1 MVRVCILEND
11 SGDSQMNL
19 LSWLYEK
26 NDVEEITFIKNKIQ
40 LMKLAERDPPDVA
53 FIRLSSV
60 EPVGLSIL
68 KTLHKSTENTEVI
81 FISEVDGYALEAYNA
96 GASGYLV
103 EPIEKNRF
111 ERCFSKLLHSKRETS
126 QALCQIHG

>member
-1 MVRVCILEND
+1 MRVFILENS
-11 SGDSQMNL
+11 SGHSQMQL

-40 LMKLAERDPPDVA
+40 FMKLAERDPPDVA

-68 KTLHKSTENTEVI
+68 ETLHKNTENTEVI
-81 FISEVDGYALEAYNA
+81 FISEIDGYALEAFNA

-103 EPIEKNRF
+103 EPIERKRF
-111 ERCFSKLLHSKRETS
+111 ESCFSKLINSKR
-126 QALCQIHG
+126 QIKT